1 MRKYLLFTFG
11 LLICSFGDSMNFKA
25 AIGVTPYEAVQQ
37 TANYATG
44 IKVGTL
50 AIVTNIIFLVL
61 QFVIKKR
68 ITRQMILQ
76 FPIVIIQG
84 WLFNVI
90 IYTLFA
96 NLTLTYPF
104 RVLFLLGGILLAAIG
119 VGMMVYSDVTM
130 FPLEGFCKALS
141 DKTGWQF
148 SRCRQGADVIFVI
161 SCVLVSFAFS
171 YPYAIRE
178 GTVLSALLFAPLM
191 KITMNI
197 LGKKNEE
204 KTE

>member
-1 MRKYLLFTFG
+1 
-11 LLICSFGDSMNFKA
+11 
-25 AIGVTPYEAVQQ
+25 
-37 TANYATG
+37 
-44 IKVGTL
+44 
-50 AIVTNIIFLVL
+50 
-61 QFVIKKR
+61 
-68 ITRQMILQ
+68 MILQ

-104 RVLFLLGGILLAAIG
+104 RLLFLLGGILLAAIG
-119 VGMMVYSDVTM
+119 VGMMVYSDITM

-141 DKTGWQF
+141 DKTGWEF

-161 SCVLVSFAFS
+161 SCVLVSFFFS

-191 KITMNI
+191 KMTMNI